1 MKYLKYSFIALLL
14 ILNFYSCATLNS
26 ILNQMNVQKPT
37 VEITNAKISNLS
49 FDDLD
54 LLFDIQINNP
64 NSVGIN
70 LAGFDYDLLINENS
84 FISGN
89 QPDKLEIAANNQN
102 SIQLPVKLKF
112 VDIYNTFADLK
123 KNNNS
128 KYQIKCG
135 LNFNLPVL
143 GETRIPISKSGDIPL
158 LKLPSI
164 SFNSVKLD
172 NINFSGA
179 DLMLEVK
186 FKNPN
191 SFSMLIDQ
199 MNYNFQVNGNKWLS
213 GKANQKT
220 STNQNGESIIQIP
233 VSLDFL
239 QMGSSLFQLISG
251 GKNLNYNFTGNLDI
265 KNSHPLL
272 QQLSLPFNQAGK
284 FDILK

>member
-1 MKYLKYSFIALLL
+1 MKYIKYSFIILLVL
-14 ILNFYSCATLNS
+14 ISIYSCATLNT

-37 VEITNAKISNLS
+37 VEITNAKISDLS

-64 NSVGIN
+64 NTVGIN

-102 SIQLPVKLKF
+102 TVQLPVKLKF
-112 VDIYNTFADLK
+112 LDIYNTFVDLK
-123 KNNNS
+123 NNNNS

-158 LKLPSI
+158 LKFPKI

-172 NINFSGA
+172 KINFSGA
-179 DLMLEVK
+179 DLMLQVK

-191 SFSMLIDQ
+191 AFSMLIEQ
-199 MNYNFQVNGNKWLS
+199 MNYNFQVNGKSWMS
-213 GKANQKT
+213 GNANQKT

-251 GKNLNYNFTGNLDI
+251 GKNLNYNFKGNLDI
-265 KNSHPLL
+265 KNSHPML
-272 QQLSLPFNQAGK
+272 QNLSLPFDQTGK